1 MRRIPF
7 IVIAIV
13 ALGGGIAYYQLGA
26 EAAPTLVTAVVTR
39 GPVVQEVE
47 STGTVQPVDSVEVG
61 SQVTGTVNSLGA
73 TFNSIVHEGQILATL
88 DPAAL
93 QAQVD
98 QARAALS
105 RMNADLQQATVMLS
119 DAQIKLDRAE
129 RLAKEQLIPQADLD
143 AARVARDGAQAALK
157 SAEAQVVQGKASLSQ
172 AQVNVAHTII
182 KSPTDGIVLSRNVEV
197 GQTVTSGL
205 QTPTLFVIARDLSTM
220 QVSASVDES
229 DIGRVA
235 VGQPVTFTLD
245 AYANET
251 FAGKVTEVRL
261 QPVVTNNVVTYTTII
276 TVPNP
281 WQKLKPGMTATV
293 RIETAREEDAL
304 RVPAAA
310 LRFRPDSELFKG
322 LGQEMPKR
330 QEPAQ
335 GTNAGAFGSS
345 LAFGSSN
352 GIGADRR
359 NGRADG
365 SRSPPAGTPG
375 SRATM
380 WQVVDGKLQP
390 VRVTVRLSGGATAAV
405 ESTKL
410 QPGMIIATGTRDTS
424 NGTAQTAQSS
434 GSPLMP
440 SMPRR
445 VGRGM

>member
-1 MRRIPF
+1 MRRILF

-13 ALGGGIAYYQLGA
+13 ALGGIAYYRLGA
-26 EAAPTLVTAVVTR
+26 EAAPTLVTAPVTR
-39 GPVVQEVE
+39 GPVVQRVE
-47 STGTVQPVDSVEVG
+47 ATGTVQPVDSVEVG
-61 SQVTGTVNSLGA
+61 SQVTGTINSLGA
-73 TFNSIVHEGQILATL
+73 TFNSVVHGGQVLATL

-105 RMNADLQQATVMLS
+105 RMNADLLQAKVTLS

-129 RLAKEQLIPQADLD
+129 RLAKEQLIPKADLD
-143 AARVARDGAQAALK
+143 AARVARDGAQAGLK
-157 SAEAQVVQGKASLSQ
+157 SAQAQVVQGQASLSQ

-182 KSPTDGIVLSRNVEV
+182 KAPTDGIVLSRNVEV

-205 QTPTLFVIARDLSTM
+205 QTPTLFVIARDLGTM
-220 QVSASVDES
+220 EVDASVDES

-245 AYANET
+245 AYGAET
-251 FAGKVTEVRL
+251 FNGKVTEVRL

-281 WQKLKPGMTATV
+281 GQKLKPGMTATV
-293 RIETAREEDAL
+293 RIETARDDNAL

-310 LRFRPDSELFKG
+310 LRFRPDSELFEA
-322 LGQEMPKR
+322 LGQEMPRR
-330 QEPAQ
+330 QGE
-335 GTNAGAFGSS
+335 TAGATAAASRS
-345 LAFGSSN
+345 VAAN
-352 GIGADRR
+352 RR
-359 NGRADG
+359 NARADD
-365 SRSPPAGTPG
+365 SRRPAAGTPG
-375 SRATM
+375 SRATI

-390 VRVTVRLSGGATAAV
+390 VRVTVRLSDGSIAAV

-410 QPGMIIATGTRDTS
+410 QPGALVATGTRDS
-424 NGTAQTAQSS
+424 MDRVAQSSTPAS

-445 VGRGM
+445 GGGRGL

>member
-1 MRRIPF
+1 MRRSLF
-7 IVIAIV
+7 IVIALV

-26 EAAPTLVTAVVTR
+26 ESAPVLVTATVTQ
-39 GPVVQEVE
+39 GPVVQKVE
-47 STGTVQPVDSVEVG
+47 ATGTVQPVDSVEVG

-73 TFNSIVHEGQILATL
+73 TFNSVVHKGQVLATL

-105 RMNADLQQATVMLS
+105 RMNAELLQAKVTVA

-143 AARVARDGAQAALK
+143 AARIARDGAHAGLK

-172 AQVNVAHTII
+172 AEVAVAHTII
-182 KSPTDGIVLSRNVEV
+182 KAPADGIVLSRSVEV

-220 QVSASVDES
+220 QVNASVDES

-235 VGQPVTFTLD
+235 TGQPVTFTLD
-245 AYANET
+245 AYGTEVFT
-251 FAGKVTEVRL
+251 GKVTEVRL
-261 QPVVTNNVVTYTTII
+261 QPVVANNVVTYTTII

-281 WQKLKPGMTATV
+281 GEKLKPGMTATV
-293 RIETAREEDAL
+293 RIEAARDDNAL

-310 LRFRPDSELFKG
+310 LRFRPDSALFAA
-322 LGQEMPKR
+322 LGQDMPKPR
-330 QEPAQ
+330 DRAQLAGGDSQDAPRRPA
-335 GTNAGAFGSS
+335 
-345 LAFGSSN
+345 
-352 GIGADRR
+352 
-359 NGRADG
+359 
-365 SRSPPAGTPG
+365 AGTAG
-375 SRATM
+375 SHATI
-380 WQVVDGKLQP
+380 WEVVNGQLQP
-390 VRVTVRLSGGATAAV
+390 VRVTVRLSDGTTAAV
-405 ESTKL
+405 ESSKL
-410 QPGMIIATGTRDTS
+410 QPGDVVATGTRDAS
-424 NGTAQTAQSS
+424 ARAAQSTPAS

-445 VGRGM
+445 PGRGM